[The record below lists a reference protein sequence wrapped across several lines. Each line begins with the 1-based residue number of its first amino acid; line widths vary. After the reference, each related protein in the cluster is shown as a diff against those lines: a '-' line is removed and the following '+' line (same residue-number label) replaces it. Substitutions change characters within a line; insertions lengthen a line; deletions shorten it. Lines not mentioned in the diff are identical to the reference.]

1 MKVIIN
7 FSLTKCYRFISK
19 INITRYDISWLVFHV
34 VGPFLILTL
43 MSDIKNF
50 KSHYI
55 WGSISALIIL
65 SVVLLLIV
73 MKLRYVRSEFILK
86 LDPVHPYIY
95 SYWCF
100 IRMIVHSILFLFGS
114 STNSNV
120 LYLWAFIINVLVF
133 LVQSLE

>member
-1 MKVIIN
+1 MKVIK
-7 FSLTKCYRFISK
+7 FSLIKCYRFISK

-34 VGPFLILTL
+34 VGPFLIIALI
-43 MSDIKNF
+43 SDLKNF

-55 WGSISALIIL
+55 WGSISVLIIL
-65 SVVLLLIV
+65 FVVLLLII
-73 MKLRYVRSEFILK
+73 MKLKYIKSEFILK

-114 STNSNV
+114 STNYNV
-120 LYLWAFIINVLVF
+120 LYLLAFIINVLVF